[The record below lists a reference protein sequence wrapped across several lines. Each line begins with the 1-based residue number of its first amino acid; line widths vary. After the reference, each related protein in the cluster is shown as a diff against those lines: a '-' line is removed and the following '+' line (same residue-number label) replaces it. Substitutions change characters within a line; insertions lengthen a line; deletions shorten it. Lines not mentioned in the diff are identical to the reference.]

1 MAKSEFTPREYKIY
15 FTPRTGETSYGAE
28 IEVSAKIIDTGV
40 STMKRSID
48 AGDYD
53 IGVFYFGDVNIKAQN
68 IDGVFSSEF
77 DNRSIFTYS
86 RDLTKVRVE
95 YNDKDGAVDVFNGL
109 IDDKATKENFTTEVI
124 TFRALSFDSVIRVA
138 RVPPDTISDGTLASA
153 AFKSLLNRS
162 QITSVLTFDATKIN
176 PANDV
181 TIDVGEK
188 FDNITTKDAISKLLL
203 ATNSVFIID
212 SDNKMVISSRD
223 HEYTSITTLY
233 GPYSKVGSQNILSL
247 KKYNDGK
254 QRQFTVVK
262 VGEQTSLQQSYV
274 DNFGYRQKNIT
285 SLDFITNT
293 DTQKSVGEKLVDEF
307 KFPKIEL
314 EVELET
320 SFAKDFELLDWVNVD
335 YPLRVVP
342 DDKFLPIV
350 DSCKIGETSKALP
363 NEYGSSRI
371 SYNTTFKVIE
381 IKENVK
387 TLTTILK
394 LRQTGKDLSDGY
406 FDYSLISI
414 VGISKIDIS
423 TIGPGTQVL
432 GESQNIDRAIIGTT
446 QSA

>member
-15 FTPRTGETSYGAE
+15 FTPRTGETTYGSE
-28 IEVSAKIIDTGV
+28 IEVSAKIIDSGV
-40 STMKRSID
+40 STMKKSID

-68 IDGVFSSEF
+68 INGVFSSEF
-77 DNRSIFTYS
+77 DNRSVFTYS
-86 RDLTKVRVE
+86 RDLTKVRIE
-95 YNDKDGAVDVFNGL
+95 YNDKNGAVDVFNGL
-109 IDDKATKENFTTEVI
+109 IDDKATKENFTTEII
-124 TFRALSFDSVIRVA
+124 TFRALSFDSVIRTV
-138 RVPPDTISDGTLASA
+138 RVPPDTVSDGTLAST
-153 AFKSLLNRS
+153 AFKSLLDKS
-162 QITSVLTFDATKIN
+162 QITSVLNFDASKIN
-176 PANDV
+176 PANDI

-233 GPYSKVGSQNILSL
+233 GPFSKKGRQNILGL
-247 KKYNDGK
+247 KNYNDGR
-254 QRQFTVVK
+254 QRQFTVIK
-262 VGEQTSLQQSYV
+262 VGDQTSLQQPYV
-274 DNFGYRQKNIT
+274 DNFGYRQKNIS

-293 DTQKSVGEKLVDEF
+293 DTQKSIGEKLVDEF
-307 KFPKIEL
+307 KVPKIEL

-320 SFAKDFELLDWVNVD
+320 SFAKNFELLDWVNID
-335 YPLRVVP
+335 YPLRLAP
-342 DDKFLPIV
+342 DDKFLPVI
-350 DSCKIGETSKALP
+350 DSCKIGETNKALP
-363 NEYGSSRI
+363 FEYGSSQI

-387 TLTTILK
+387 SLTTILK
-394 LRQTGKDLSDGY
+394 LRQTGKDLADGY

-423 TIGPGTQVL
+423 TIASGTQVL
-432 GESQNIDRAIIGTT
+432 GESQNIDRAVIGIT
-446 QSA
+446 QTA

>member
-1 MAKSEFTPREYKIY
+1 MAKSEFTPKEYKIY
-15 FTPRTGETSYGAE
+15 FTPRTGETSYGTE
-28 IEVSAKIIDTGV
+28 IEVSAKIIDRGV
-40 STMKRSID
+40 SSMKRSID

-53 IGVFYFGDVNIKAQN
+53 IGVFYFGDVSIKAQN
-68 IDGVFSSEF
+68 INGIFSSEF
-77 DNRSIFTYS
+77 DDRSIFTYR

-95 YNDKDGAVDVFNGL
+95 YNDKNGSVDVFNGL
-109 IDDKATKENFTTEVI
+109 IDDKATKENFTTEII
-124 TFRALSFDSVIRVA
+124 TFRALSFDSVIRTVN
-138 RVPPDTISDGTLASA
+138 VPTNTVSDGTLASV
-153 AFKSLLNRS
+153 AFGSLLNRS
-162 QITSVLTFDATKIN
+162 QITSVLTYDASKIN
-176 PANDV
+176 PANDI

-212 SDNKMVISSRD
+212 SNNKMVISSRD
-223 HEYTSITTLY
+223 HEYTSITTLF
-233 GPYSKVGSQNILSL
+233 GPYSKKGLQNILSL
-247 KKYNDGK
+247 KEYNDGK

-262 VGEQTSLQQSYV
+262 VGDQTSLNQNYI
-274 DNFGYRQKNIT
+274 DNFGYRQKNIST
-285 SLDFITNT
+285 LDFITNT

-320 SFAKDFELLDWVNVD
+320 SFAKNFELLDWVNID
-335 YPLRVVP
+335 YPLRIVP
-342 DDKFLPIV
+342 DDKFLPVV
-350 DSCKIGETSKALP
+350 DSCKIGETDKALP
-363 NEYGSSRI
+363 FEYGSSKI

-387 TLTTILK
+387 SLTSVLK
-394 LRQTGKDLSDGY
+394 LRQTGKDLADGF

-423 TIGPGTQVL
+423 TIAPGTQVL
-432 GESQNIDRAIIGTT
+432 GESQNIGRAVIGTT

>member
-1 MAKSEFTPREYKIY
+1 MAKSEFTPKQYKIY
-15 FTPRTGETSYGAE
+15 FTPRTGETSYGTE

-68 IDGVFSSEF
+68 IDGLFSSEF

-95 YNDKDGAVDVFNGL
+95 YNDKNGSVDVFNGL
-109 IDDKATKENFTTEVI
+109 IDDKATKENFTSEII
-124 TFRALSFDSVIRVA
+124 TFRALSFDSVIRTV
-138 RVPPDTISDGTLASA
+138 RVSANTVSNGNLASQ
-153 AFKSLLNRS
+153 AFKSLLDKT
-162 QITSVLTFDATKIN
+162 QITSVLTFDETKIN
-176 PANDV
+176 PANDI
-181 TIDVGEK
+181 TIDDGSK

-212 SDNKMVISSRD
+212 SNNKMVISSRD
-223 HEYTSITTLY
+223 HEFTSITTLY
-233 GPYSKVGSQNILSL
+233 GPYSKLGRQNILSL

-274 DNFGYRQKNIT
+274 DNFGYRQKTIN

-293 DTQKSVGEKLVDEF
+293 VTQKSIGDKLVDEF

-320 SFAKDFELLDWVNVD
+320 SFAKNFELLDWVNID
-335 YPLRVVP
+335 YPLRIVP
-342 DDKFLPIV
+342 SDKFLPVI
-350 DSCKIGETSKALP
+350 DSCKIGDTSKALP
-363 NEYGSSRI
+363 REYGSSRI
-371 SYNTTFKVIE
+371 SYQTTFKVIE

-387 TLTTILK
+387 SLTTIVK

-406 FDYSLISI
+406 IDYSLISI

-423 TIGPGTQVL
+423 QIASGTQVL
-432 GESQNIDRAIIGTT
+432 GESQNIGRAIIGTT